1 MRNLRFFLLLVAI
14 ATVNAVTAQSEIMSY
29 EKLDDKTG
37 VASLNGMG
45 GLAVYSELDNLSINI
60 TNAKDERVTKGLV
73 GNGMY
78 EYKVTINPNETLNGK
93 VEVNWGVE
101 RLTFLTP
108 IRANFLTAY
117 SVEKVKHPIR
127 LVDRTSDTDV
137 YFDAARAQVEITSA
151 VADLKVN
158 VSPNLRADIQ
168 TGVKD
173 KTTGITTTTITFPI
187 KTLTDARGKLD
198 DAERAYE
205 AVDACLKQAEGK
217 QLSQR
222 QREQLVN
229 EHRQAE
235 KLMFASRDAL
245 AALTHISVYGNGSN
259 VLDIDIS
266 SARARSKFCWGVE
279 SRESVSPS
287 KQSSGSSHNTLTS
300 QYVLFNLSPDNAVVE
315 LDGQMLETVD
325 GTATKR
331 MPFGTY
337 NYRVQAPKHAPKT
350 GSLTVSDP
358 KNKHVVSV
366 TLAPQFGNFTF
377 TVADNAEIWID
388 EQLRGTGSCTVELGY
403 GTYLVECRKAGY
415 RPTSQEVVVGK
426 DNAKEKITLNP
437 PTPIYGSIDINSA
450 PANAEVWIDGKQV
463 GTTPMFLSECLAGS
477 HEIKLKKQG
486 YKGATLTA
494 KVEEGQTAV
503 LQQTLEKGFSS
514 EGNTFTVNGVSFKMI
529 AVEGGTFRMGS
540 ANHDPDEKPVHSVT
554 LSDYYVGETEV
565 TQALWK
571 AVMGNNPS
579 HFKGDNLPVEIV
591 SWEDCQTFITKLNS
605 LTGANFRLPT
615 EAEWE
620 FAARGGNKSQGY
632 TYSGSN
638 RIGKVAWCWNNS
650 GSKTHAVK
658 TKSPNELGIYDM
670 SGNVWEWCLDWYGD
684 YSSSPQT
691 NPKGPISGLNRVYRG
706 GSWDNFSTFC
716 RTSIRYKFTPDYRSS
731 RLGFRLAMTA
741 DAKEGQRAKVEE
753 GQTAALQQTLE
764 KGFSSYGKTFTVK
777 GVTFKMIAVEGGTFR
792 MGSASGG
799 SNEKPVHSVTLSD
812 YYVGETEVTQAL
824 WKAVMGCNPSNFK
837 GDNLPVEYVSYKD
850 CETFI
855 TKLNSL
861 TGANFRLP
869 TEAEWEFAA
878 RGGNKSQGYTYSGSN
893 TISNVAWYYNNSSNK
908 THAVKTK
915 SPNELGIYDMSG
927 NVWEWCLDWYGDYS
941 SSPQT
946 NPKGPISERI
956 RVLRGGSW
964 DFDSY
969 FCRSSNRS
977 SNTPDYGSNYLGFR
991 LAMTAD
997 VKEGQ
1002 RANQISALK
1011 EESKTAIAVDLGL
1024 PSGTLW
1030 ADRNVGADSPED
1042 YGDYFA
1048 WGETEPKSTYS
1059 WSNYKWCNSN
1069 YKQLTKYCT
1078 YSGHGYNGFKDNKN
1092 VLEASDDAATQNM
1105 GNNWRMPTES
1115 EIQELIDKC
1124 AWKWTTQNG
1133 VNGYKVIGRNHKSIF
1148 LPATDNPLGYY
1159 WSSCKDWVS
1168 CNEANYLVFHS
1179 SKRELQHVGRHV
1191 GKTIRAVV
1199 VKG

>member
-1 MRNLRFFLLLVAI
+1 MRTLRLLLFIVAI
-14 ATVNAVTAQSEIMSY
+14 ATVQMMTAQSEIMSY
-29 EKLDDKTG
+29 KKLDDKTNS
-37 VASLNGMG
+37 ANLNGMG
-45 GLAVYSELDNLSINI
+45 GLTVYSELDNLSINV
-60 TNAKDERVTKGLV
+60 TNANGDRVTKGLV
-73 GNGMY
+73 ANGMY
-78 EYKVTINPNETLNGK
+78 EYKVIVNPEETPNGK

-173 KTTGITTTTITFPI
+173 NATGITTTTITFPI
-187 KTLTDARGKLD
+187 KSLTDARDNL
-198 DAERAYE
+198 ANAARAYE
-205 AVDACLKQAEGK
+205 AVDIRLKQAEGK

-235 KLMFASRDAL
+235 NLMYASRDAL

-266 SARARSKFCWGVE
+266 NARPRSKFCWGVE
-279 SRESVSPS
+279 QSDVANQSQ
-287 KQSSGSSHNTLTS
+287 QSSGSSRNTPTS
-300 QYVLFNLSPDNAVVE
+300 QYVLFNVSPANAVVE
-315 LDGQMLETVD
+315 LNGQMLETAD

-337 NYRVQAPKHAPKT
+337 TYRVQAPRHAPKT

-358 KNKHVVSV
+358 KNKHIVNV

-377 TVADNAEIWID
+377 IVADNAEIWID

-463 GTTPMFLSECLAGS
+463 GTTPMFLTECLAGS
-477 HEIKLKKQG
+477 HEVKLKKQG
-486 YKGATLTA
+486 YKDATMVA
-494 KVEEGQTAV
+494 KVEEGQTAA

-514 EGNTFTVNGVSFKMI
+514 NSKTFTVKGVTFKMI
-529 AVEGGTFRMGS
+529 PVEGGTFRMGS
-540 ANHDPDEKPVHSVT
+540 ANGESDEKPVHSVT

-579 HFKGDNLPVEIV
+579 YFKGDNLPVERV
-591 SWEDCQTFITKLNS
+591 SWEDSQTFITKLNS

-638 RIGKVAWCWNNS
+638 KIDKVAWYTDNS
-650 GSKTHAVK
+650 NSKTHVVK
-658 TKSPNELGIYDM
+658 KKSPNELGIYDM
-670 SGNVWEWCLDWYGD
+670 SGNVWEWCQDWYGS
-684 YSSSPQT
+684 YSSAAVTDPTGASSGSYRVFHGSSWFNEAIYCRCTKRDYYPPTST
-691 NPKGPISGLNRVYRG
+691 NSHIGL
-706 GSWDNFSTFC
+706 
-716 RTSIRYKFTPDYRSS
+716 
-731 RLGFRLAMTA
+731 RLAMTA
-741 DAKEGQRAKVEE
+741 KEKEI
-753 GQTAALQQTLE
+753 QTA
-764 KGFSSYGKTFTVK
+764 
-777 GVTFKMIAVEGGTFR
+777 
-792 MGSASGG
+792 
-799 SNEKPVHSVTLSD
+799 
-812 YYVGETEVTQAL
+812 
-824 WKAVMGCNPSNFK
+824 
-837 GDNLPVEYVSYKD
+837 
-850 CETFI
+850 
-855 TKLNSL
+855 
-861 TGANFRLP
+861 
-869 TEAEWEFAA
+869 
-878 RGGNKSQGYTYSGSN
+878 N
-893 TISNVAWYYNNSSNK
+893 TR
-908 THAVKTK
+908 
-915 SPNELGIYDMSG
+915 P
-927 NVWEWCLDWYGDYS
+927 
-941 SSPQT
+941 
-946 NPKGPISERI
+946 
-956 RVLRGGSW
+956 
-964 DFDSY
+964 
-969 FCRSSNRS
+969 
-977 SNTPDYGSNYLGFR
+977 
-991 LAMTAD
+991 
-997 VKEGQ
+997 
-1002 RANQISALK
+1002 ALK

-1048 WGETEPKSTYS
+1048 WGETEPKSTYD
-1059 WSNYKWCNSN
+1059 WSTYKWCKGFTS
-1069 YKQLTKYCT
+1069 KSLTKYCT
-1078 YSGHGYNGFKDNKN
+1078 NSSNGYNGFTDGKTSLD
-1092 VLEASDDAATQNM
+1092 LSDDAATANM
-1105 GNNWRMPTES
+1105 GSYWRMPTYAEL
-1115 EIQELIDKC
+1115 QELKNKC
-1124 AWKWTTQNG
+1124 NWKWITQNG
-1133 VNGYKVIGRNHKSIF
+1133 VNGYKVTGPNKKSIF
-1148 LPATDNPLGYY
+1148 LPLKEEYLGY
-1159 WSSCKDWVS
+1159 WSNSIDEDYPHFAYDIFITKKKLDMDGS
-1168 CNEANYLVFHS
+1168 F
-1179 SKRELQHVGRHV
+1179 RH
-1191 GKTIRAVV
+1191 TNRYIRAVV
-1199 VKG
+1199 R

>member
-73 GNGMY
+73 ANGMY
-78 EYKVTINPNETLNGK
+78 EYKVIVNPEETPNGK

-117 SVEKVKHPIR
+117 SIEKVKHPIR

-173 KTTGITTTTITFPI
+173 NATGITTTTITFPI
-187 KTLTDARGKLD
+187 KSLTDARDNL
-198 DAERAYE
+198 ANAARAYE
-205 AVDACLKQAEGK
+205 AVDIRLKQAEGK

-229 EHRQAE
+229 EHRNAE
-235 KLMFASRDAL
+235 NHMYAARDAL
-245 AALTHISVYGNGSN
+245 AALTHISVYSNGSN

-266 SARARSKFCWGVE
+266 NARPRSKFCWGVE
-279 SRESVSPS
+279 QSGVANQSQ
-287 KQSSGSSHNTLTS
+287 QSSGSSRNTPTS
-300 QYVLFNLSPDNAVVE
+300 QYVLFNVSPANAVVE

-337 NYRVQAPKHAPKT
+337 NYRVQAPRHAPKT

-358 KNKHVVSV
+358 KNKHIVNV

-377 TVADNAEIWID
+377 IVADNAEIWID

-403 GTYLVECRKAGY
+403 GTYLVECRKDGY

-426 DNAKEKITLNP
+426 DNVQEKITLNP

-477 HEIKLKKQG
+477 HEVKLKKQG
-486 YKGATLTA
+486 YKDATM
-494 KVEEGQTAV
+494 
-503 LQQTLEKGFSS
+503 
-514 EGNTFTVNGVSFKMI
+514 TVKI
-529 AVEGGTFRMGS
+529 
-540 ANHDPDEKPVHSVT
+540 D
-554 LSDYYVGETEV
+554 
-565 TQALWK
+565 
-571 AVMGNNPS
+571 
-579 HFKGDNLPVEIV
+579 
-591 SWEDCQTFITKLNS
+591 
-605 LTGANFRLPT
+605 
-615 EAEWE
+615 
-620 FAARGGNKSQGY
+620 
-632 TYSGSN
+632 
-638 RIGKVAWCWNNS
+638 
-650 GSKTHAVK
+650 
-658 TKSPNELGIYDM
+658 
-670 SGNVWEWCLDWYGD
+670 
-684 YSSSPQT
+684 
-691 NPKGPISGLNRVYRG
+691 
-706 GSWDNFSTFC
+706 
-716 RTSIRYKFTPDYRSS
+716 
-731 RLGFRLAMTA
+731 
-741 DAKEGQRAKVEE
+741 E

-824 WKAVMGCNPSNFK
+824 WKAVMGSNPSNFK

-915 SPNELGIYDMSG
+915 SPNELGIFDMSG

-946 NPKGPISERI
+946 NPKGPISELN

-1159 WSSCKDWVS
+1159 WSSCKDWMWS
-1168 CNEANYLVFHS
+1168 SDANYLVFHS
-1179 SKRELQHVGRHV
+1179 SKRELQHIGRHV

-1199 VKG
+1199 VKN

>member
-1 MRNLRFFLLLVAI
+1 MYLD
-14 ATVNAVTAQSEIMSY
+14 ATS
-29 EKLDDKTG
+29 
-37 VASLNGMG
+37 
-45 GLAVYSELDNLSINI
+45 
-60 TNAKDERVTKGLV
+60 
-73 GNGMY
+73 
-78 EYKVTINPNETLNGK
+78 
-93 VEVNWGVE
+93 
-101 RLTFLTP
+101 
-108 IRANFLTAY
+108 
-117 SVEKVKHPIR
+117 
-127 LVDRTSDTDV
+127 
-137 YFDAARAQVEITSA
+137 AQVEITSA
-151 VADLKVN
+151 VADIKLN
-158 VSPNLRADIQ
+158 VSPDLHAVIQ

-205 AVDACLKQAEGK
+205 AVDARLKQAEGK

-287 KQSSGSSHNTLTS
+287 QQSSGSSRNTLTS

-337 NYRVQAPKHAPKT
+337 TYRVQAPKHAPKT

-366 TLAPQFGNFTF
+366 TLEPQFGNFTF

-388 EQLRGTGSCTVELGY
+388 EQLRGTGSCTIELGY
-403 GTYLVECRKAGY
+403 GTYLVECRKTGY
-415 RPTSQEVVVGK
+415 RPTSQEVVVGR
-426 DNAKEKITLNP
+426 DNVREKIVLNP

-463 GTTPMFLSECLAGS
+463 GTTPMLLSECLAGS
-477 HEIKLKKQG
+477 HEVKLKKQG
-486 YKGATLTA
+486 YKSATQTA

-529 AVEGGTFRMGS
+529 PVEGGTFRMGS
-540 ANHDPDEKPVHSVT
+540 ANGDFDEKPVHSVT

-579 HFKGDNLPVEIV
+579 LFTGDNLPVERV

-638 RIGKVAWCWNNS
+638 TIGKVAWYWNNS

-658 TKSPNELGIYDM
+658 TKSPNELGIFDM

-706 GSWDNFSTFC
+706 GSWDNISTFC
-716 RTSIRYKFTPDYRSS
+716 RTSIRFNSTPGL
-731 RLGFRLAMTA
+731 RL
-741 DAKEGQRAKVEE
+741 
-753 GQTAALQQTLE
+753 
-764 KGFSSYGKTFTVK
+764 
-777 GVTFKMIAVEGGTFR
+777 
-792 MGSASGG
+792 
-799 SNEKPVHSVTLSD
+799 H
-812 YYVGETEVTQAL
+812 
-824 WKAVMGCNPSNFK
+824 
-837 GDNLPVEYVSYKD
+837 
-850 CETFI
+850 
-855 TKLNSL
+855 
-861 TGANFRLP
+861 
-869 TEAEWEFAA
+869 
-878 RGGNKSQGYTYSGSN
+878 
-893 TISNVAWYYNNSSNK
+893 
-908 THAVKTK
+908 
-915 SPNELGIYDMSG
+915 
-927 NVWEWCLDWYGDYS
+927 
-941 SSPQT
+941 
-946 NPKGPISERI
+946 
-956 RVLRGGSW
+956 
-964 DFDSY
+964 
-969 FCRSSNRS
+969 
-977 SNTPDYGSNYLGFR
+977 YLGFR

-1069 YKQLTKYCT
+1069 YEQLTKYCT

-1168 CNEANYLVFHS
+1168 SSEANYLAFHS
-1179 SKRELQHVGRHV
+1179 SKRELQHSGRHV